1 MGRGISM
8 FVEHDFMIIK
18 RISIQE
24 MYKRKVQLLVL
35 SDPESNTELHYL
47 VNFKINL
54 SKFKKNDKV
63 RVKLGVSCKGASSVP
78 YYFIKS
84 VERVILKNEVIAHV

>member
-1 MGRGISM
+1 M
-8 FVEHDFMIIK
+8 FVEHDFMIVK
-18 RISIQE
+18 RISVLE

-63 RVKLGVSCKGASSVP
+63 RVQLGVSCKGASHVP
-78 YYFIKS
+78 HYFVKS
-84 VERVILKNEVIAHV
+84 IDRVILKGEVIAHV